1 MEMSDLYS
9 KLKLFLG
16 TFWDFV
22 DERLVIR
29 RIFLFAT
36 GTLTFQSYYWASSYA
51 NNTIATTID
60 TAAVILAVTAPVTAL
75 QGFVFKWYSDSRGS

>member
-1 MEMSDLYS
+1 MTRLYQE
-9 KLKLFLG
+9 LEEFLG

-36 GTLTFQSYYWASSYA
+36 GILTFQSYYWASAYA
-51 NNTIATTID
+51 NTTVSTTID

-75 QGFVFKWYSDSRGS
+75 QGFVFKWYTESRGA